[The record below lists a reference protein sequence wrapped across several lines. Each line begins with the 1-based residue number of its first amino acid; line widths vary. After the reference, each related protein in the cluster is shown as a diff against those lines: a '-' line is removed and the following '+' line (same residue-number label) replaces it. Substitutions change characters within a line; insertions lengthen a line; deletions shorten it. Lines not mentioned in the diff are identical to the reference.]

1 MKEEKFK
8 VINYIRELVISVDKH
23 LDNFPKKDIE
33 IKNRVRNI
41 SYDILELA
49 YRVNVSTN
57 ANKKLELIEE
67 IVAKIK
73 VADFL
78 INMCYDK
85 QIINSKRY
93 VKFGESLDNIL
104 KYLVGW
110 KKSIEQRA
118 QLLGLASPGVNAN
131 SDNANFGPGAV
142 NDGNAN
148 SGNNNL
154 FNSNGNWNAN
164 GYAVRPVDSIHC
176 GYTITCCIRD
186 NIETNCCPF
195 TVYLFV
201 ILPHELKKHMLKSMA
216 G

>member
-73 VADFL
+73 VTDFL

-93 VKFGESLDNIL
+93 VKFGESLDNIS

-142 NDGNAN
+142 NNGNAN

-164 GYAVRPVDSIHC
+164 GYAVRPV
-176 GYTITCCIRD
+176 
-186 NIETNCCPF
+186 
-195 TVYLFV
+195 VV
-201 ILPHELKKHMLKSMA
+201 LKSDIKESQLKVLEGVEEPEWGTVSYSPGQHLYDGNIA
-216 G
+216 NNP